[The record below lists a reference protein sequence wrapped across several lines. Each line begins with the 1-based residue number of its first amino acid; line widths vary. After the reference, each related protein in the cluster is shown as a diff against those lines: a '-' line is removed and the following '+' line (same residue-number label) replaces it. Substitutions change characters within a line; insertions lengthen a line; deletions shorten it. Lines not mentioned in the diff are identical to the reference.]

1 MGIMKKVRT
10 GKRRRIFAGL
20 LCMCM
25 LFTTQP
31 EIWSRLSVSAAEQS
45 GTKEILAFVRLPE
58 GIKGQTVPVG
68 TGIEELKLPGEL
80 TVYMGQE
87 EASSVQDTGKTDTE
101 ENTEEKDAEETVP
114 GVAEGEEV
122 SADES
127 GNGAVAD
134 GEDAKPGDS
143 PAGGETAEN
152 NNGTGETREIAD
164 GESTEDLS
172 EGITESDE
180 YAEVSESAEAGGSAE
195 SDAPEQAAGDDGE
208 TSMETV
214 TVELEEYYAGP
225 EVITVY
231 TMENPEKE
239 TSQTEETIAG
249 ITWQS
254 DPAYDGNTEGTYLF
268 TAVLPDGYTLADGV
282 SLPQITVTVL
292 AISTDATVQ
301 ELLARIAAL
310 PEAEEI
316 LAKEPDEED
325 AEAYEEWAAALCM
338 YGEEAFAI
346 LEAYEELTKEQQAKI
361 PGEAVAKL
369 MAWAE
374 LAEVITGGQE
384 TYASLPASGDCGTG
398 VTWRYNSFA
407 RTLIIEGSGP
417 MVDYDKPAD
426 APWSDCNG
434 TQISSLTINEGITHI
449 GNNAFAIGYWT
460 TMENI
465 NNYSGVTIPS
475 TVKSIGANAC
485 PNFKTI
491 NMAGTDPIPELG
503 AGCFK
508 SDCKI
513 RIPSCEYYN
522 DYCDV
527 PSWEAYKGNI
537 EKIHTGG
544 ATEYIRAK
552 EPTCVDEGNKEY
564 WRCDVCGDLFADSEK
579 KTSTTLE
586 AVTLPIDP
594 DNHSYTYTAEGA
606 VITESCAN
614 GCGHSATA
622 TLSVKSGANLTYT
635 GSEVKPMTVT
645 YSDGWGGDKSNDTR
659 IRYSDNVNVGTA
671 KAELTIGGATAAAT
685 FQITEADMEGVTA
698 SGYTGAYDAA
708 AHGITVNAPAGATVK
723 YGTAPE
729 SCTQTASPTYTDV
742 GVYTV
747 YYQVTKNNYN
757 RKTGSA
763 QVTINARSIS
773 DAAVTLSG
781 TSLTY
786 NGSEQTK
793 KVSTVT
799 VNGSTLT
806 SGTDY
811 TVSGNKGTAAKTY
824 TMTLT
829 GKGNYTGTK
838 TADFTIAPK
847 ALSASMI
854 TVAAG
859 PHYYTGN
866 AVTPDV
872 TVKDEDRTLTAGT
885 DYTVSYKDNTNA
897 GTTATV
903 TITGNGNYTG
913 TASQTFTIQYG
924 PLPADKKLTD
934 FVTVSPAPVDGWYP
948 PGITLSP
955 KNGCDVGETPSD
967 IGSTG
972 ITVTDE
978 TGTGG
983 GTKTIYIK
991 DGSGNIYQTEFTY
1004 KLDKT
1009 PPVIDLSNMS
1019 VVNGAKNPWNWITGK
1034 KSMIIRIPEADITD
1048 ALSGIGEVAYTAV
1061 SDDCTQKKEVIRVKS
1076 GSYEIALNA
1085 EFSGT
1090 IRLTAKDKVGNP
1102 AEVSLTAAGG
1112 KVIAEDYA
1120 PVVTITLSD
1129 TPEPGANGWYNTT
1142 VPVHVT
1148 VTDDKDAGNADILS
1162 GGIAR
1167 IVWKDGENGT
1177 ETMVSGLPG
1186 DSPVYEKVFDIS
1198 VDTDGAH
1205 TYYIKATDNAGNESG
1220 WQTVT
1225 VKRDTGRPVFSKNP
1239 AAANHTQEGADI
1251 TFTPSEGGKVY
1262 WLVNPET
1269 VLTAQ
1274 EVAQKGTQNG
1284 NVKDEIMG
1292 GLSNA
1297 FTVAGLTPG
1306 ETHKVYVV
1314 LEDAAG
1320 NLSEVREVSFTT
1332 LQAAPD
1338 ITLDDLIID
1347 HAEERIKV
1355 PDSLGEVEVYTDP
1368 ANPEGSRI
1376 TSDADGSLP
1385 VEPGTS
1391 VYIRYPEKREDGEVT
1406 PPGDSVKIDI
1416 PDRAVAPAQK
1426 QVTVTDTIITVTNPV
1441 RGEEYV
1447 LVPKGSVPAG
1457 QEPDWSGAEET
1468 GVFTGLEPNQEYE
1481 LWVRKKATGDEF
1493 ASHPVRTDICTK
1505 VTVNTP
1511 AITGEGAGK
1520 PGNTAPKPTIP
1531 DTNENTV
1538 PFTGTYGEEYTPI
1551 IRVDG
1556 QEITPGMTWDEGTGK
1571 GKWDYSYSVPDGTAE
1586 VEITVE
1592 FRKRTLL
1599 GIAVTPDSLKIYADH
1614 AANRSAAEAGNTAPL
1629 TAWLEEEYKPEAV
1642 YDNKTEE
1649 PVQGASYATTDQ
1661 FAPKGGVYSY
1671 VVSAEGEEAGI
1682 TLTVTPVNAA
1692 VAAPDKVVQIKKS
1705 GGYAQME
1712 VAAWLPAQ
1720 AAVTYTG
1727 NGYTARTENR
1737 AVTWDTAAIGADFGG
1752 TPGVKTVNGDVD
1764 LPEWATGQTDINI
1777 SIEFTDKKPSGGD
1790 QDKDKDKENGGDGNN
1805 GDVNENSSGGGENGG
1820 ASDHGS
1826 QPIAG
1831 NPSRNPV
1838 NTLGTPSLAG
1848 TGQQKG
1854 ETVQQPAAQRRPE
1867 QGASSDRETGRQAAQ
1882 ETTGKPGD
1890 RKGQEGSAADTEKQG
1905 AQDTAGTE
1913 DGSLSDG
1920 GTVKEVAVTADHGK
1934 LVASGED
1941 VSAGNV
1947 AGMEQTSTAMM
1958 LGEGTVFVTVVCE
1971 EEKYTAGVRDTAAV
1985 ANAVLSPEHIQLVND
2000 GQTIEIRV
2008 DVKDISQSV
2017 PQQDQE
2023 VIEKGFAEYQ
2033 KEVSNLVLGRYVDI
2047 SMFMR
2052 LGEGDWDAVTSTEEP
2067 IEVVIGIPKDMQEE
2081 GREFYIIRAHEGEH
2095 TFLRDLDEEPD
2106 TITISTDMF
2115 SSYAIA
2121 YAAAGADGGHRC
2133 GLCHICPTF
2142 LGICCFIWLAVVIA
2156 AFFAIVIVILHQKKN
2171 RITGEE

>member
-1 MGIMKKVRT
+1 MEEMMKEYRGWRKMKKKNCLRILAVMLSLCVLFTANPDVWSVLSVFAAEETEGNKGGSIDEDSKENGDTT
-10 GKRRRIFAGL
+10 GSPDDGSGAGGNGNLDGEEEGIGFDENDGTNVDGENSGSGESGNAGGEDADAGL
-20 LCMCM
+20 ED
-25 LFTTQP
+25 TEPDEITDTDDVKP
-31 EIWSRLSVSAAEQS
+31 EDTGA
-45 GTKEILAFVRLPE
+45 LPE
-58 GIKGQTVPVG
+58 GG
-68 TGIEELKLPGEL
+68 
-80 TVYMGQE
+80 
-87 EASSVQDTGKTDTE
+87 SF
-101 ENTEEKDAEETVP
+101 
-114 GVAEGEEV
+114 
-122 SADES
+122 DEDS
-127 GNGAVAD
+127 DVND
-134 GEDAKPGDS
+134 EDD
-143 PAGGETAEN
+143 
-152 NNGTGETREIAD
+152 I
-164 GESTEDLS
+164 
-172 EGITESDE
+172 
-180 YAEVSESAEAGGSAE
+180 V
-195 SDAPEQAAGDDGE
+195 
-208 TSMETV
+208 
-214 TVELEEYYAGP
+214 
-225 EVITVY
+225 
-231 TMENPEKE
+231 
-239 TSQTEETIAG
+239 
-249 ITWQS
+249 
-254 DPAYDGNTEGTYLF
+254 
-268 TAVLPDGYTLADGV
+268 
-282 SLPQITVTVL
+282 
-292 AISTDATVQ
+292 VQ

-310 PEAEEI
+310 PEVEEI
-316 LAKEPDEED
+316 LVKEPDEED
-325 AEAYEEWAAALCM
+325 EEAYEEWTVDLSM

-346 LEAYEELTKEQQAKI
+346 LEAYEELTEEQQEQI

-374 LAEVITGGQE
+374 LVEVITGGQE
-384 TYASLPASGDCGTG
+384 TYAIGVDTGFCGG
-398 VTWRYNSFA
+398 EGYEKKVTWEHKPLTA
-407 RTLIIEGSGP
+407 ALKIAGDGP
-417 MVDYDKPAD
+417 MADYAD
-426 APWSDCNG
+426 GTKAPWSDIHG
-434 TQISSLTINEGITHI
+434 AQVQTLTIESGITHI
-449 GNNAFAIGYWT
+449 GDNAFSFGNWT
-460 TMENI
+460 VNFPK
-465 NNYSGVTIPS
+465 NRSVTIPK
-475 TVKSIGANAC
+475 TVKSIGTNAC
-485 PNFKTI
+485 PNFEAIVMK
-491 NMAGTDPIPELG
+491 GTGGDPETDAIPTLG

-508 SDCKI
+508 NDVTI
-513 RIPSCEYYN
+513 EIPSCGYY
-522 DYCDV
+522 DAYCSV
-527 PSWEAYKGNI
+527 PGWAAYKENI
-537 EKIHTGG
+537 KKIHTE
-544 ATEYIRAK
+544 AKTEYIRAK
-552 EPTCVDEGNKEY
+552 EPTCVEEGNKEY
-564 WRCDVCGDLFADSEK
+564 WRCDACGDLFADSEK
-579 KTSTTLE
+579 KTATTQE
-586 AVTLPIDP
+586 AVTLPTN
-594 DNHSYTYTAEGA
+594 DNHSYTYTANGA

-622 TLSVKSGANLTYT
+622 TLSVKSGTNLTYM

-659 IRYSDNVNVGTA
+659 ICYSDNVNVGTA

-757 RKTGSA
+757 RKMGSA

-793 KVSTVT
+793 GISTVT
-799 VNGSTLT
+799 VNGRTLT

-872 TVKDEDRTLTAGT
+872 TVKDGDRTLTAGT

-1019 VVNGAKNPWNWITGK
+1019 VVNGAKNPWNWIIGK
-1034 KSMIIRIPEADITD
+1034 KSMIIRIPETDITD
-1048 ALSGIGEVAYTAV
+1048 ALSGIGEVTYTAIPDNGAQQ
-1061 SDDCTQKKEVIRVKS
+1061 SGEIRVKS
-1076 GSYEIALNA
+1076 GFYELAMNA

-1090 IRLTAKDKVGNP
+1090 IRLTAKDKVNNST
-1102 AEVSLTAAGG
+1102 EVSLTAEGG

-1120 PVVTITLSD
+1120 PVVKITLPD
-1129 TPEPGANGWYNTT
+1129 TPASNDNGWYNDT
-1142 VPVHVT
+1142 VPVTVA
-1148 VTDDKDAGNADILS
+1148 VTDDKDNSDAGVIS
-1162 GGIAR
+1162 GGIAQ
-1167 IVWKDGENGT
+1167 IVWKDGENGAEQT
-1177 ETMVSGLPG
+1177 VSGLPG
-1186 DSPVYEKVFDIS
+1186 NSPVYKKEFTIS
-1198 VDTDGAH
+1198 VNTDGVH
-1205 TYYIKATDNAGNESG
+1205 TYYVKATDNAGNESG

-1225 VKRDTGRPVFSKNP
+1225 VKRDTGNPAFSKNP
-1239 AAANHTQEGADI
+1239 AAANLTQESANI

-1262 WLVNPET
+1262 WLVDPAT
-1269 VLTAQ
+1269 APTAQ

-1306 ETHKVYVV
+1306 EAHKAYVV

-1368 ANPEGSRI
+1368 ANPVGSRI
-1376 TSDADGSLP
+1376 TPDADGSLP

-1416 PDRAVAPAQK
+1416 PDRAAAPTQK

-1538 PFTGTYGEEYTPI
+1538 PFTGTYGDEYTPI

-1571 GKWDYSYSVPDGTAE
+1571 GKWDYSYPVPDGTAE

-1649 PVQGASYATTDQ
+1649 SVQGASYATTDQ

-1682 TLTVTPVNAA
+1682 TLTVLPVSAA
-1692 VAAPDKVVQIKKS
+1692 VAAPDKIVQVKKS
-1705 GGYAQME
+1705 GGYAQTQ

-1727 NGYTARTENR
+1727 NGYTAKTENR

-1752 TPGVKTVNGDVD
+1752 TPGVKTVNGAVD
-1764 LPEWATGQTDINI
+1764 LPEWATGQTDIII

-1805 GDVNENSSGGGENGG
+1805 GDVNENGSGGGENGG

-1854 ETVQQPAAQRRPE
+1854 ETVQQPTAQRRPE
-1867 QGASSDRETGRQAAQ
+1867 QGASSDRETGRRAAQ

-1920 GTVKEVAVTADHGK
+1920 GTVKEVAVTADNGK

>member
-1 MGIMKKVRT
+1 MEEMMKEYRGWRKMKKKNCLRVLAVMLSLCVLFTANPDVWSVLSVFAAEETEGNEGGSIDEDSKENGDTT
-10 GKRRRIFAGL
+10 GSPDDGSGAGGNGNLDGEEEGIGFDGNDGTNVDGENSGSGESGNAGGEDADAGL
-20 LCMCM
+20 ED
-25 LFTTQP
+25 TEPDEITDTDDVKP
-31 EIWSRLSVSAAEQS
+31 EDTGA
-45 GTKEILAFVRLPE
+45 LPE
-58 GIKGQTVPVG
+58 GG
-68 TGIEELKLPGEL
+68 
-80 TVYMGQE
+80 
-87 EASSVQDTGKTDTE
+87 SF
-101 ENTEEKDAEETVP
+101 
-114 GVAEGEEV
+114 
-122 SADES
+122 DEDS
-127 GNGAVAD
+127 DVND
-134 GEDAKPGDS
+134 EDD
-143 PAGGETAEN
+143 
-152 NNGTGETREIAD
+152 I
-164 GESTEDLS
+164 
-172 EGITESDE
+172 
-180 YAEVSESAEAGGSAE
+180 V
-195 SDAPEQAAGDDGE
+195 
-208 TSMETV
+208 
-214 TVELEEYYAGP
+214 
-225 EVITVY
+225 
-231 TMENPEKE
+231 
-239 TSQTEETIAG
+239 
-249 ITWQS
+249 
-254 DPAYDGNTEGTYLF
+254 
-268 TAVLPDGYTLADGV
+268 
-282 SLPQITVTVL
+282 
-292 AISTDATVQ
+292 VQ

-310 PEAEEI
+310 PEVEEI
-316 LAKEPDEED
+316 LSKEPDEED

-465 NNYSGVTIPS
+465 NTYSGVTIPS

-513 RIPSCEYYN
+513 RIPSCEYYD

-671 KAELTIGGATAAAT
+671 KAELTIGGAEAAAT
-685 FQITEADMEGVTA
+685 FKITEADMEGVTA

-799 VNGSTLT
+799 VNGRTLT

-829 GKGNYTGTK
+829 GKGNYTGTE
-838 TADFTIAPK
+838 TSDFTIAPK
-847 ALSASMI
+847 SLSASTI

-859 PHYYTGN
+859 PHYYTGS
-866 AVTPDV
+866 AVTPGV
-872 TVKDEDRTLTAGT
+872 TVKDGSRTLTQNT
-885 DYTVSYKDNTNA
+885 DYTVSYTNNTNV
-897 GTTATV
+897 GTGTATV
-903 TITGNGNYTG
+903 TVTGKGNYTD
-913 TASQTFTIQYG
+913 TAKQTFSITYK
-924 PLPADKKLTD
+924 PLPSGKSLTD
-934 FVTVSPAPVDGWYP
+934 YVTVSPAPTDNWYNND
-948 PGITLSP
+948 ITLTP
-955 KNGCDVGETPSD
+955 KNGCGIGETPAG
-967 IGSTG
+967 IGNAAVIIS
-972 ITVTDE
+972 DE
-978 TGTGG
+978 TGTNGS
-983 GTKTIYIK
+983 TKTVYVK
-991 DGSGNIYQTEFTY
+991 DENGNVFQTEFPY

-1061 SDDCTQKKEVIRVKS
+1061 SDDVTQKKEVIRVKS

-1120 PVVTITLSD
+1120 PVVTITLPD
-1129 TPEPGANGWYNTT
+1129 TSEPGVNGWYNTT

-1177 ETMVSGLPG
+1177 EQTVSGLPG
-1186 DSPVYEKVFDIS
+1186 NSPVYKKEFTIS

-1376 TSDADGSLP
+1376 TADADGSLP

-1406 PPGDSVKIDI
+1406 PPGDSVKINI
-1416 PDRAVAPAQK
+1416 PDRAAAPAQK
-1426 QVTVTDTIITVTNPV
+1426 QVTVTDTIITVTNSV

-1614 AANRSAAEAGNTAPL
+1614 AANRSAAEVGNTAPL

-1682 TLTVTPVNAA
+1682 TLTVSPVNAA

-1705 GGYAQME
+1705 GGYAQTQ

-1727 NGYTARTENR
+1727 NGYTAKTENR
-1737 AVTWDTAAIGADFGG
+1737 AVTWDTTAIGADFGG

-1764 LPEWATGQTDINI
+1764 LPEWATGQMDIII

-1790 QDKDKDKENGGDGNN
+1790 QDKDKDKENGEGN
-1805 GDVNENSSGGGENGG
+1805 GSGGGENGG
-1820 ASDHGS
+1820 APDHGS

-1831 NPSRNPV
+1831 NLSRNPV

-1854 ETVQQPAAQRRPE
+1854 ETVQQPTAQRRPE
-1867 QGASSDRETGRQAAQ
+1867 QGASSDRETGRRAAQ

-1920 GTVKEVAVTADHGK
+1920 GTVKEVAVTADNGK

-2156 AFFAIVIVILHQKKN
+2156 AFFTIVIVILHQKKN